1 MRRQINRVMTKQVGP
16 QERKP
21 EFLPVLRARDGDEGV
36 LGEFHQ
42 GPQIEIQ
49 SAIKPDIRLQPISF
63 FTKHEILLAK
73 PGSVHI
79 SKNVPV

>member
-1 MRRQINRVMTKQVGP
+1 MAKQVGP

-21 EFLPVLRARDGDEGV
+21 EFLPVLRARDGDEDV

-49 SAIKPDIRLQPISF
+49 SAIRPDIRLQPIPILP
-63 FTKHEILLAK
+63 KHEILLAK
-73 PGSVHI
+73 PGGVHI
-79 SKNVPV
+79 RIMESWNHTVEN